1 MMLSS
6 PPFQVTAM
14 QRSFSARTALM
25 LGKALTTLIPSDLAG
40 PIPIGW
46 SALELR
52 IIGIIGNDCRYIKR

>member
-25 LGKALTTLIPSDLAG
+25 LGKALTTLIPSGLAG
-40 PIPIGW
+40 PIPIEA
-46 SALELR
+46 SQRFAAP
-52 IIGIIGNDCRYIKR
+52 KP